1 MLASMDVKPEP
12 VAAPV
17 TEAPQ
22 PKPAPVMDVVPPPAT
37 PALEPVGAANVP
49 DMPSS
54 IVPDPSKKDAKAPAK
69 PGAAKQPGNGV
80 TIAIISTVII
90 VLALSA
96 LAVYAY
102 TKTAK

>member
-1 MLASMDVKPEP
+1 MDVKPEP

-22 PKPAPVMDVVPPPAT
+22 PKPTPVMDVVPPPA
-37 PALEPVGAANVP
+37 PAPEPAGAANIP
-49 DMPSS
+49 DVPSS
-54 IVPDPSKKDAKAPAK
+54 IIPEPPKKDAKAPIK
-69 PGAAKQPGNGV
+69 PGAAIQPGNGV
-80 TIAIISTVII
+80 TLAIIATVII